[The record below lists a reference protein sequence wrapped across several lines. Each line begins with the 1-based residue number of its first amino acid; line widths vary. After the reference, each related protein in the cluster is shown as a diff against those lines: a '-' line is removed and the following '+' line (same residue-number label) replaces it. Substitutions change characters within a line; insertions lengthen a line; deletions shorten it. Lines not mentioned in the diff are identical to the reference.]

1 MYTSP
6 AAVMRTRCGLLPTA
20 TCCESFTSCP
30 KATTSALIATIA
42 PNNHG
47 TACTAYNRIRFQG
60 RSEQPLI
67 HLVILYLLSDT
78 SLLSH
83 YFRESG
89 DSALDTSMCGI
100 QGASKRRTSQHRPGR
115 GPRAALFE
123 SDAPIHLLCPTAQR
137 GSAAWA

>member
-78 SLLSH
+78 SLAIFAHPLEMVKIDPH
-83 YFRESG
+83 RMFG
-89 DSALDTSMCGI
+89 DTKVKI
-100 QGASKRRTSQHRPGR
+100 ASRK
-115 GPRAALFE
+115 
-123 SDAPIHLLCPTAQR
+123 
-137 GSAAWA
+137 